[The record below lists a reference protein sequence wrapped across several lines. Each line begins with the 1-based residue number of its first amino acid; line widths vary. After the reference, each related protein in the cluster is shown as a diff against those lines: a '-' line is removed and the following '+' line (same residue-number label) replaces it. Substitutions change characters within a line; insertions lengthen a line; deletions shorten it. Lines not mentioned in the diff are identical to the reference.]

1 MQDWFLVAIGG
12 SAGAC
17 SRFAVASCFENRS
30 QFPLATLL
38 VNLMGCFLI
47 GLMAGVGWMA
57 PENPRRFFLAV
68 GFLGS
73 FTTFSAFGYETWRMI
88 EQNRFLAIGA
98 NVGLNVIAGIAL
110 VAVGLWLGKSLS
122 SPNLTE
128 I

>member
-1 MQDWFLVAIGG
+1 MQNWLLVAVGG

-17 SRFAVASCFENRS
+17 ARFAVASWLENRS
-30 QFPLATLL
+30 QFPFTTLL
-38 VNLMGCFLI
+38 VNLAGCFLI
-47 GLMAGVGWMA
+47 GLMAGVGWMT
-57 PENPRRFFLAV
+57 PENPRRFLFAV

-88 EQNRFLAIGA
+88 EQNRFLAVGA

-122 SPNLTE
+122 TPNLTE